1 MIRQPGTID
10 FWITPE
16 KNSWA
21 FTSGVNYTWA
31 SCQIGT
37 DGCTVISEGENLIG
51 VMNSGTDREWR
62 IFSVVPPVER
72 SKKHMV
78 TVTWDTER
86 LKLYFDASILHEISF
101 SDFP

>member
-16 KNSWA
+16 KNSGA